1 MHCRPMLIILLL
13 KRSRLL
19 AFFAHFTMLMLKKRR
34 KLSHL
39 ISSLCHQQVTLYCTS
54 LAIMAFNAHIS
65 DPRVGGTYL
74 TLLNTLTN
82 LGGNWCQT
90 LALWLVDGLTW
101 TNCLGANIPGLHC
114 SSKTSAKVQAI
125 ILEMLSFCIVIFLCF
140 NFSTKDQLVLITPVH
155 LTVFSEPCRFSN

>member
-1 MHCRPMLIILLL
+1 MFPQHFLFSQTFTRFSITCCCCCVMSQLISFIFVCFLLL
-13 KRSRLL
+13 
-19 AFFAHFTMLMLKKRR
+19 
-34 KLSHL
+34 
-39 ISSLCHQQVTLYCTS
+39 CYEQVTLYCIFV
-54 LAIMAFNAHIS
+54 AVMAFHARIS

-101 TNCLGANIPGLHC
+101 TNCLGATIPGLHC

-125 ILEMLSFCIVIFLCF
+125 ILEMLSFCIVIFFVLCF
-140 NFSTKDQLVLITPVH
+140 QRKTNWY
-155 LTVFSEPCRFSN
+155 

>member
-1 MHCRPMLIILLL
+1 MHCRPMLII
-13 KRSRLL
+13 
-19 AFFAHFTMLMLKKRR
+19 FAVEMTQASSLFCPLNHVYVKKR

-39 ISSLCHQQVTLYCTS
+39 VSSLCHQQVTLYCTS
-54 LAIMAFNAHIS
+54 LAIMAFNARIS

-101 TNCLGANIPGLHC
+101 TNCLAATIPGLHC
-114 SSKTSAKVQAI
+114 NSKTSAKVIYKRLQ
-125 ILEMLSFCIVIFLCF
+125 
-140 NFSTKDQLVLITPVH
+140 VLI
-155 LTVFSEPCRFSN
+155 N

>member
-1 MHCRPMLIILLL
+1 MKWLVLYHEQAVKQGKQIWLELMSSKGLQNLIVDTHIQLSCNFVFFFCRE
-13 KRSRLL
+13 
-19 AFFAHFTMLMLKKRR
+19 
-34 KLSHL
+34 
-39 ISSLCHQQVTLYCTS
+39 QVALYCMFV
-54 LAIMAFNAHIS
+54 AIMAFHARIS

-101 TNCLGANIPGLHC
+101 TNCIGATIPGLHC

-125 ILEMLSFCIVIFLCF
+125 ILKLFSFCIVFF
-140 NFSTKDQLVLITPVH
+140 V
-155 LTVFSEPCRFSN
+155 